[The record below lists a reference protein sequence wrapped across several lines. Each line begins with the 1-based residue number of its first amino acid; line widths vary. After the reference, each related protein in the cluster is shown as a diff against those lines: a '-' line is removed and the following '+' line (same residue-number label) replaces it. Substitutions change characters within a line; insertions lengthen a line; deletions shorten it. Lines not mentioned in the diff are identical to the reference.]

1 MTDQDQEKEIE
12 VEKEK
17 EIVQE
22 EQAEPI
28 EPIEPVEPA
37 EQAESEQAKP
47 AKEEVKE
54 TIGPSPTPGK
64 DLLLGIG
71 ISILAYGFIMLL
83 FISGFP
89 MTFVSLF
96 SLLIFSVIGIL
107 IVKFFRTKRT
117 NAAVIMIV
125 LIAPALILTL
135 LIGSCALLFM
145 GL

>member
-1 MTDQDQEKEIE
+1 MTDQDQDQEKEIE

-17 EIVQE
+17 EIVQK

-28 EPIEPVEPA
+28 EPA

-71 ISILAYGFIMLL
+71 ISILAYGYIMLV
-83 FISGFP
+83 FILGLP
-89 MTFVSLF
+89 MAFVSI
-96 SLLIFSVIGIL
+96 LILAIFCVIAFL
-107 IVKFFRTKRT
+107 IVKFFRTNRT
-117 NAAVIMIV
+117 NTAVIMIV
-125 LIAPALILTL
+125 LIAPAVLFTL
-135 LIGSCALLFM
+135 LFGSCALLFM